1 MEIICNGYAMFW
13 CRKFITDTSTH
24 IVWSREFGNVAQA
37 YGYETS
43 ERTCLSVA
51 LKIFVGFALV
61 SLGSV
66 QHCVTQL
73 RYHDRDK
80 KPLKYYDFA

>member
-1 MEIICNGYAMFW
+1 MFW

-24 IVWSREFGNVAQA
+24 IVWPREFGNAAQA

-51 LKIFVGFALV
+51 LKFLSV
-61 SLGSV
+61 SHLLDWGLYNDVHLFNLS
-66 QHCVTQL
+66 
-73 RYHDRDK
+73 
-80 KPLKYYDFA
+80 